1 MFLLQMSELLQ
12 SLLSNSAKA
21 SLLREQPLVA
31 CEEAERPVEV
41 AKNGSSAVSEK
52 IDLT

>member
-21 SLLREQPLVA
+21 SQPREQPIVA

-41 AKNGSSAVSEK
+41 AENGSSALSEK